1 MTQNNVQ
8 LDEAAIEVMRSF
20 YVKLNDPQ
28 LRSNPE
34 DKPNF
39 KPVADLFH
47 ETGTYGCAGERVSGG
62 ADITVYLTGNQKHW
76 IKSTLANSTIP
87 TEGVDMSVAY
97 SIFELCKGGS
107 RVLTGIDY
115 AFITKGK
122 IIYLERFVGEEAL
135 LNARHQISHP
145 ISPGIIQL
153 FPGNYRAI
161 VRSDGKTRK
170 VTISDGKAANT
181 FVAYDRGAD
190 LLRQT

>member
-20 YVKLNDPQ
+20 YAKLNSPQ
-28 LRSNPE
+28 LRSNHS
-34 DKPNF
+34 DKTNF
-39 KPVADLFH
+39 GPVAELFH
-47 ETGTYGCAGERVSGG
+47 ESGTYRCAGERVSGK
-62 ADITVYLTGNQKHW
+62 ADISEYLKENQKYW
-76 IKSTLANSTIP
+76 TRAKLTNSTIP
-87 TEGVDMSVAY
+87 VAGVDMSVAY